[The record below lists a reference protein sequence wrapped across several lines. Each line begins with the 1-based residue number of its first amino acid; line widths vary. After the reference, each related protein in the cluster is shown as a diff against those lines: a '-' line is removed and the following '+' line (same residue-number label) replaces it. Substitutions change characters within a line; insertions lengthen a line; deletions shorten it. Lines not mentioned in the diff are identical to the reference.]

1 MLGLN
6 GSVSNVVT
14 FGELG
19 KFPLRLLCKERIL
32 KYWLRLISNKE
43 GLRYQMYMCQKYDCE
58 NKRRKNLAYEV
69 RYLLNTLGLN
79 YIWELQRE
87 LNMDDCNAYFC
98 IVKQRIRDQFI
109 QSFFTDISTNVR

>member
-1 MLGLN
+1 
-6 GSVSNVVT
+6 
-14 FGELG
+14 
-19 KFPLRLLCKERIL
+19 
-32 KYWLRLISNKE
+32 
-43 GLRYQMYMCQKYDCE
+43 MCQKYDCE
-58 NKRRKNLAYEV
+58 NKRRTNWVHEV

-109 QSFFTDISTNVR
+109 QSFFTDISTNVRLHKYSCFKESFEYEKYLEALNSKERNVLIRFRCSGHNLMIMSVLLF